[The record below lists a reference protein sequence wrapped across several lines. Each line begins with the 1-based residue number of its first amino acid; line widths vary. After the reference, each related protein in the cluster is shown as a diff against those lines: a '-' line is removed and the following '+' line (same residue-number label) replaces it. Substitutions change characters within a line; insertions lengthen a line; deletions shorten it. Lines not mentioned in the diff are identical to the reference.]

1 MRKKFEG
8 VLSLKQKVSLIFLAV
23 FLLCLCSPVFA
34 AESNSTKSNPTL
46 DQLSGVAENA
56 GLVSKSPTALIGSII
71 KWVLGFMGV
80 VLAIMIIYGGI
91 LWMSAGGN
99 TEQISKARNT
109 IINGIIGLVI
119 VFAAYSIARFVIEGL
134 QTEILK

>member
-8 VLSLKQKVSLIFLAV
+8 VLSLKKKVSLIFLAV

-34 AESNSTKSNPTL
+34 EETNPTL
-46 DQLSGVAENA
+46 DQLGIVATNA